1 MVVIT
6 ACAFLSLFPTIAL
19 CKGLIVGPSVVEI
32 TQGYNNVFPYEN
44 FNRNVTV
51 PTWDTSLLNGGDKS
65 VIQEDLD
72 AIANATFI
80 VYDSEF
86 YKVRIHRL
94 IAFVW
99 EFLLTSLHQL
109 LGISGPFEE
118 KQVEEV
124 FTFPDPPA
132 YAQRQIHDGSV
143 YVPEE
148 NALFVAELFSP
159 KEGYSMQAIPYVWK
173 VDITDRASPNTSKV
187 YPNPPLTIAN
197 GAYRFNGSIY
207 WAQEGNTTTPSS
219 IVRMNPKTL
228 ETEVVKNNFYGHRFN
243 SMNDIVI
250 SNDGVAFFTDGYY
263 GWDNFNDTL
272 FPELAN
278 GIWRWDMRT
287 GNIKMVAGAA
297 EGAFFNPNGLAFNH
311 DQSKLFITNRG
322 NSSSDADGAR
332 TIYINDVTAS
342 GLSNRNV
349 FSYSDAGFPD
359 GIKTDQDNRVYGAV
373 VGSVDVYNSDGT
385 LLGRIKVAD
394 GDVAVNMAWA
404 DNWLYIFGR
413 SKIYRVELTTTGR

>member
-1 MVVIT
+1 MTLIT
-6 ACAFLSLFPTIAL
+6 AGAVLSLFPTISL
-19 CKGLIVGPSVVEI
+19 CKDLIVGPSVVEI
-32 TQGYNNVFPYEN
+32 TKKFNDVFPYDN

-51 PTWDTSLLNGGDKS
+51 PMWGTNLLNGKDKS
-65 VIQEDLD
+65 ASQEVLD
-72 AIANATFI
+72 TIANASFI

-86 YKVRIHRL
+86 Y
-94 IAFVW
+94 
-99 EFLLTSLHQL
+99 EL

-118 KQVEEV
+118 KQVEEI
-124 FTFPDPPA
+124 FTFPDPPP

-143 YVPEE
+143 FVPEE

-173 VDITDRASPNTSKV
+173 VDITDRASPNASKV

-197 GAYRFNGSIY
+197 GAYRFNGSVY
-207 WAQEGNTTTPSS
+207 WAQEGNITTPSS

-250 SNDGVAFFTDGYY
+250 SNEGVAFFTDGYY

-278 GIWRWDMRT
+278 GIYRWDMHT
-287 GNIKMVAGAA
+287 GSIKMVAGAA

-311 DQSKLFITNRG
+311 DQSKLFISNRG
-322 NSSSDADGAR
+322 NSSSDPDGAR
-332 TIYINDVTAS
+332 TIYINDVTAD

-359 GIKTDQDNRVYGAV
+359 GIKTDKDNRVYGAV
-373 VGSVDVYNSDGT
+373 VGSVDIYNSHGT

-394 GDVAVNMAWA
+394 GDVTVNMAWA

-413 SKIYRVELTTTGR
+413 SKIYRVELNTTGR